1 MKKEG
6 SLVQKKKHIWKKK
19 KTGLYRVLPSRPG
32 YESTWWVDRV

>member
-6 SLVQKKKHIWKKK
+6 SLVKKKTHLEKK